1 MEKRLAFDSDGD
13 SDSDSDSDSA
23 VALGDTRRSKMAQRK
38 LSSHF
43 FNEKDV
49 PLIEGLWLKLY

>member
-1 MEKRLAFDSDGD
+1 MEKRLAFDSDG
-13 SDSDSDSDSA
+13 DSDSDSDSA